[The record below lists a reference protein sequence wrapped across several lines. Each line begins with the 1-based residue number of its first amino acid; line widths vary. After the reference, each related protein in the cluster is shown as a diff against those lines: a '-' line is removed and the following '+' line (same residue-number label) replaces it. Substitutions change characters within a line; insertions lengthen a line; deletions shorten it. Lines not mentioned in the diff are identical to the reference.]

1 MMRLIAI
8 AMVLVAGA
16 SQAAPPASAGS
27 APAPSAVQRQLHDTS
42 AQIAKERAQNTQLK
56 SRVSELEQRSTAQQA
71 QQTQRD
77 REIVELRRQV
87 EALSGSPH
95 HRDSINGHLWTTLDT
110 EARARRDYSGNKR

>member
-16 SQAAPPASAGS
+16 SRAAPPASAGS
-27 APAPSAVQRQLHDTS
+27 APGPSAVERQLHDTS
-42 AQIAKERAQNTQLK
+42 AQIAKERAQNTKLK

-87 EALSGSPH
+87 EALS
-95 HRDSINGHLWTTLDT
+95 
-110 EARARRDYSGNKR
+110 RRPASAAPPKSGRSR